1 MADATAI
8 AKLSMLSDLER
19 LTAYSQN
26 VSNAGTIGYKRQI
39 PLNLSFAS
47 LLDPAAVPVYGSSGI
62 TLSSSDL
69 ASGTLQS
76 TGRPLDV
83 AIEGDGFLVVNTSQG
98 LRYTRRGDL
107 HLDSQGRLVNMFGDP
122 LMGTGG
128 DIRLKTEKVEIDRD
142 GQIRAGDELLGRLQM
157 AQFEDPSSLVY
168 EGDGLFSAGA
178 TAREDRATL
187 AHLRQGY
194 LEASNVHP
202 LQDTLGLM
210 ETSRHLDMVGK
221 ALVAYDSMLDA
232 VINNLGSSQ

>member
-1 MADATAI
+1 
-8 AKLSMLSDLER
+8 
-19 LTAYSQN
+19 
-26 VSNAGTIGYKRQI
+26 
-39 PLNLSFAS
+39 
-47 LLDPAAVPVYGSSGI
+47 
-62 TLSSSDL
+62 L

-83 AIEGDGFLVVNTSQG
+83 AVEGNGFLAVNTSQG

-107 HLDSQGRLVNMFGDP
+107 HLDSQGRLVNVSGDP

-128 DIRLKTEKVEIDRD
+128 DIRLKTEKVEIGRD
-142 GQIRAGDELLGRLQM
+142 GQIRAGDELLGQLQM
-157 AQFEDPSSLVY
+157 VQFEDPSSLVY

-178 TAREDRATL
+178 TARQDKATL
-187 AHLRQGY
+187 THLRQGY
-194 LEASNVHP
+194 LEASNVNP